1 MTDFLVLITLIF
13 WPLIPLIWIP
23 VHFATSFFRK
33 LGLIS
38 YIIPSATWLPLAYLI
53 YQNRNLLI
61 SYKVGLP
68 VSLNIIGFVFFIF
81 GSILHIWT
89 IFLLGFLGIIGVPEI
104 SKGVKMSIVESGPF
118 SLVRHPTYLAHTF
131 IFSGIFLIT
140 GATTVFI
147 ITILDVIV
155 INSIIIPLEEKE
167 LLGRFGKSYELYK
180 KKVLYRI
187 IPWIY

>member
-1 MTDFLVLITLIF
+1 MTDFLILITLIF
-13 WPLIPLIWIP
+13 WLVIPLLWIP

-33 LGLIS
+33 LGLIT
-38 YIIPSATWLPLAYLI
+38 YTIPLVTWLPLAYLI
-53 YQNRNLLI
+53 YQNKNLLI
-61 SYKVGLP
+61 SYKISLP
-68 VSLNIIGFVFFIF
+68 IALNIIGFVFFIF

-104 SKGVKMSIVESGPF
+104 SKSVKMSIVESGPF

-140 GATTVFI
+140 GSTAVFI

-167 LLGRFGKSYELYK
+167 LLERFGTGYELYK
-180 KKVLYRI
+180 KKVSYRI